1 MKHTYFY
8 DTLQWTA
15 EGTYYDEE
23 EKSFPLHGEVSIL
36 HSETEWSLTGFLEVR
51 FTGEP
56 VRFTNDYVI
65 KDTDKQN
72 TLSWESFN
80 PELGTLKGTFEIVG
94 DSIISFYQS
103 EDGVY
108 MGTETLTQAAEKK
121 YYNAGVSFCR
131 GQKMSSWT
139 AIITA
144 DDQGR

>member
-1 MKHTYFY
+1 M
-8 DTLQWTA
+8 
-15 EGTYYDEE
+15 
-23 EKSFPLHGEVSIL
+23 
-36 HSETEWSLTGFLEVR
+36 
-51 FTGEP
+51 
-56 VRFTNDYVI
+56 
-65 KDTDKQN
+65 
-72 TLSWESFN
+72 
-80 PELGTLKGTFEIVG
+80 KGTFEIVG

>member
-56 VRFTNDYVI
+56 
-65 KDTDKQN
+65 
-72 TLSWESFN
+72 
-80 PELGTLKGTFEIVG
+80 G
-94 DSIISFYQS
+94 SFYKRLCYQRYRQAEHFVVGVFQS
-103 EDGVY
+103 GV
-108 MGTETLTQAAEKK
+108 GNSEGNL
-121 YYNAGVSFCR
+121 
-131 GQKMSSWT
+131 
-139 AIITA
+139 
-144 DDQGR
+144 